1 MDAKGVD
8 PPPIA
13 EHQSSSTPVCNDC
26 APRWPSCRCRARF
39 FWRLYAPNGR
49 TIQMTKEKDEP
60 ERQRPPA
67 AAAGGARGPA
77 QTDAGTKTPS
87 GARREP
93 LPWHRPKEP
102 EDDPLA
108 QQRVQAILHG
118 PSYRLADEDVDFLAR
133 DDLRAL
139 RLQLDYYKTELQLE
153 QHGVEH
159 TIVVFGS
166 TRITEPAAAHR
177 VLRQLQA
184 QVNAS
189 PNTDPQTQAQLAR
202 QIAIAQS
209 IQAKSH
215 FYDIARELGQRIA
228 QAGNS
233 PNDTRVM
240 VMTGGGPGIM
250 EAANRGAFD
259 AGAKSIGLNIAL
271 PHEQYPNP
279 YITPELC
286 VRFHYFALRKLHF
299 MLRAR
304 ALVAFPG
311 GYGTFDELFETLT
324 LIQTQKI
331 KPVPVVLVGEAYWR
345 RAFDVDFLVAEGVIA
360 AQDRDLFWYAE
371 TAAQIW
377 DSIVRWHQDNGT
389 PLYPATGAQGAPA
402 GSP

>member
-1 MDAKGVD
+1 MDKENEGAG
-8 PPPIA
+8 
-13 EHQSSSTPVCNDC
+13 SSRPTSEVQ
-26 APRWPSCRCRARF
+26 REAR
-39 FWRLYAPNGR
+39 PTG
-49 TIQMTKEKDEP
+49 IGP
-60 ERQRPPA
+60 QRVA
-67 AAAGGARGPA
+67 
-77 QTDAGTKTPS
+77 

-93 LPWHRPKEP
+93 LPWHRPKEL

-108 QQRVQAILHG
+108 QERVQAILGG

-133 DDLRAL
+133 DDLRPV
-139 RLQLDYYKTELQLE
+139 RLQLDYHKTQLQLL

-166 TRITEPAAAHR
+166 TRITEPAAAR
-177 VLRQLQA
+177 RALRQLQA
-184 QVNAS
+184 QADVERGA
-189 PNTDPQTQAQLAR
+189 DPSVQAQLAR
-202 QIAIAQS
+202 QIAIAQRIES
-209 IQAKSH
+209 KSH
-215 FYDIARELGQRIA
+215 YYEIARELGQRIA
-228 QAGNS
+228 RAGNG

-259 AGAKSIGLNIAL
+259 IGAKSIGLNIAL

-286 VRFHYFALRKLHF
+286 LRFHYFALRKLHF

-331 KPVPVVLVGEAYWR
+331 APVPVVLVGAEYWR
-345 RAFDVDFLVAEGVIA
+345 RAFDVDFLVDEGVIA
-360 AQDRDLFWYAE
+360 AEDRELFWYAE
-371 TAAQIW
+371 SAVEIW
-377 DSIVRWHQDNGT
+377 DGIVRWHQDNGT
-389 PLYPATGAQGAPA
+389 PLYPPA
-402 GSP
+402 GAGSTPTGRG